1 MIDENAIRARYAAI
15 KDRLDERGRRL
26 FVAAEKVAAG
36 YGGTAAV
43 SRATGVARSTIIRGA
58 KDLLAASSP
67 TSRVR
72 RKGGGRPHSSKAD
85 PTVLADLRRL
95 VEPAT
100 MGDPMRPLLWVSKS
114 REKLAAALRAMNHA
128 ISANTVGK
136 MLITLGYSRQVNRKT
151 REGSHHPDR
160 DGQFQH
166 INRQVVA
173 CQAAG
178 QPAISVDTKKK
189 ELIGEYKNGGSDYRA
204 AGCPDRVRVHD
215 FVDKDLGKVAPYGI
229 YDVTANAGWVS
240 VGIDHDTAAF
250 AVNAIRR
257 WYDVVGRERYPT
269 ARHLLITAD
278 GGGSNGSRVR
288 LWKLEL
294 QKLADETGLSLQ
306 VCHYPPG
313 TSKWNK
319 IEHRMFCHITQN
331 WRGKPLVSRLA
342 VVNLIA
348 ATTTKTGLTAQESP
362 HFSRRGYGRDSPAF
376 GRPSGMAS
384 GVFGRWS
391 VWRVRADGMAMCAP
405 SSAASTAPTC
415 TPSGSMPWRAPRSAR

>member
-1 MIDENAIRARYAAI
+1 MIDESAIGARYAAV
-15 KDRLDERGRRL
+15 KDQLDERGRRL

-58 KDLLAASSP
+58 KDLLARASS
-67 TSRVR
+67 TVRVR
-72 RKGGGRPHSSKAD
+72 RKGAGRPLSSTTD
-85 PTVLADLRRL
+85 PTLLEDLRRL

-114 REKLAAALRAMNHA
+114 REKLAVALRAMNHA

-136 MLITLGYSRQVNRKT
+136 VLVTLGYSRQVNRKT
-151 REGSHHPDR
+151 KEGSHHPDR

-166 INRQVVA
+166 INRQVIA
-173 CQAAG
+173 SQAAG
-178 QPAISVDTKKK
+178 EAVISVDTKKK

-204 AGCPDRVRVHD
+204 AGCPDTVRVHD
-215 FVDKDLGKVAPYGI
+215 FVDPDLGKVAPYGI
-229 YDVTANAGWVS
+229 YDIAANAGWVS
-240 VGIDHDTAAF
+240 VGIDNDTAAF

-257 WYDVVGRERYPT
+257 WYDVVGRGRYGNAER
-269 ARHLLITAD
+269 LLITAD

-294 QKLADETGLSLQ
+294 QKLADQTGLSLQ

-319 IEHRMFCHITQN
+319 IEHRLFCHITQT

-342 VVNLIA
+342 VVDLIA
-348 ATTTKTGLTAQESP
+348 ATTTKTGLTVRCELDENTYPKAIRVTDEEMATLNIVTDPWHPEWNYTISP
-362 HFSRRGYGRDSPAF
+362 RPSDRRGN
-376 GRPSGMAS
+376 
-384 GVFGRWS
+384 
-391 VWRVRADGMAMCAP
+391 C
-405 SSAASTAPTC
+405 
-415 TPSGSMPWRAPRSAR
+415 

>member
-15 KDRLDERGRRL
+15 KDQLDERGRRL
-26 FVAAEKVAAG
+26 FVAAEKAAAG

-58 KDLLAASSP
+58 KDLAAGSAP
-67 TSRVR
+67 TARIR
-72 RKGGGRPHSSKAD
+72 RGGAGRPISSKAD
-85 PTVLADLRRL
+85 PTVLDDLHRL

-114 REKLAAALRAMNHA
+114 REKLAVALRAMNHA

-136 MLITLGYSRQVNRKT
+136 LLITLGYSRQVNRKT

-166 INRQVVA
+166 INRQA
-173 CQAAG
+173 IAFQAAG
-178 QPAISVDTKKK
+178 QPVISVDTKKK
-189 ELIGEYKNGGSDYRA
+189 ELIGDFRNGGSDYRPS
-204 AGCPDRVRVHD
+204 GCPEMVRVHD

-229 YDVTANAGWVS
+229 YDIAANAGWVS

-257 WYDVVGRERYPT
+257 WYEAVGCERYNT
-269 ARHLLITAD
+269 ADRLLITAD

-294 QKLADETGLSLQ
+294 QKLSDETRLEIS
-306 VCHYPPG
+306 VCHFPPG

-319 IEHRMFCHITQN
+319 IEHRLFSFITKN
-331 WRGKPLVSRLA
+331 WRGKPLVSHE
-342 VVNLIA
+342 VIVNLIA
-348 ATTTKTGLTAQESP
+348 ATTTRTGL
-362 HFSRRGYGRDSPAF
+362 
-376 GRPSGMAS
+376 
-384 GVFGRWS
+384 
-391 VWRVRADGMAMCAP
+391 RVQSQLDTGTYP
-405 SSAASTAPTC
+405 KGIKVNKPEFAAIHLRLDTFHGDWNYAIL
-415 TPSGSMPWRAPRSAR
+415 PRS

>member
-15 KDRLDERGRRL
+15 KHRLDERGRRL
-26 FVAAEKVAAG
+26 FVAAEKAAAG

-58 KDLLAASSP
+58 KDLAAGSAP
-67 TSRVR
+67 TARIR
-72 RKGGGRPHSSKAD
+72 RGGAGRPISSKAD
-85 PTVLADLRRL
+85 PTVLDDLHRL

-114 REKLAAALRAMNHA
+114 REKLAVALRAMNHA

-136 MLITLGYSRQVNRKT
+136 LLITLGYSRQVNRKT

-166 INRQVVA
+166 INRQA
-173 CQAAG
+173 IAFQAAG
-178 QPAISVDTKKK
+178 QPVISVDTKKK
-189 ELIGEYKNGGSDYRA
+189 ELIGDFRNGGSDYRPS
-204 AGCPDRVRVHD
+204 GCPEMVRVHD

-229 YDVTANAGWVS
+229 YDIAANAGWVS

-257 WYDVVGRERYPT
+257 WYEAVGCERYNT
-269 ARHLLITAD
+269 ADRLLITAD

-294 QKLADETGLSLQ
+294 QKLADETGLVLQ

-319 IEHRMFCHITQN
+319 IEHRMFCHITQT

-342 VVNLIA
+342 VVDLIA
-348 ATTTKTGLTAQESP
+348 ATTTKTGLTVRCELDENSYPKAIRVTDAEMQTLNIATDPWHPEWNYVISP
-362 HFSRRGYGRDSPAF
+362 RPSNRRGN
-376 GRPSGMAS
+376 
-384 GVFGRWS
+384 
-391 VWRVRADGMAMCAP
+391 C
-405 SSAASTAPTC
+405 
-415 TPSGSMPWRAPRSAR
+415 